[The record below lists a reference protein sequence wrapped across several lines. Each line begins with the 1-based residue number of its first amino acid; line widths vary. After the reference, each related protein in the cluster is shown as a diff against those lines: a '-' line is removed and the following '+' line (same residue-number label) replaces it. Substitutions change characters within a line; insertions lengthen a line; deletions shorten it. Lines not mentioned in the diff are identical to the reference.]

1 MPRCPGAWGWRGT
14 VFDFELHGH
23 SMWVEFGTI
32 LPLMAQLRVIK
43 NRMGAVGTIGRITK
57 TMQMIATA
65 KFTSASQRAKATKP
79 YTERIRDL
87 VHEVSSSASDY
98 GSPLINGHS
107 ETKQRELLL
116 VITSDRGMCG
126 AYNGNILKA
135 AIQYIR
141 SCRERSIEVDIEVSG
156 KKAVNFFRFQKI
168 DVLERHE
175 IGDVPAYEDVEK
187 IASSLIR
194 RYTAGEYDA
203 VHVVYTQYIS
213 PGRQYAVVSQLLP
226 MSPPAPDEADS
237 GAASEHSRKVVYDF
251 QPSVDELL
259 DDLLPLMAK
268 TVLFQSFNDAV
279 VSENIMRMIAMKAAT
294 ENSKEVGRDLK
305 QKYNRARQSQITTEL
320 TEIISGAAALE

>member
-1 MPRCPGAWGWRGT
+1 MGWVWLGTGFGCDVAHRPIGA
-14 VFDFELHGH
+14 D
-23 SMWVEFGTI
+23 SATI
-32 LPLMAQLRVIK
+32 LLLMAQLRVIK

-79 YTERIRDL
+79 YTERIRAL

-98 GSPLINGHS
+98 GSPLIHGHGDA
-107 ETKQRELLL
+107 KKRELLL

-135 AIQYIR
+135 ANQYIR
-141 SCRERSIEVDIEVSG
+141 SCRERGIEVDIEVSG

-168 DVLERHE
+168 DLISKHE
-175 IGDVPAYEDVEK
+175 VGDVPAYEDVEK
-187 IASSLIR
+187 IASSMIR
-194 RYTAGEYDA
+194 RYAAGEYDA
-203 VHVVYTQYIS
+203 VHVVYTQFIS
-213 PGRQYAVVSQLLP
+213 NARQNAVVSQLLP
-226 MSPPAPDEADS
+226 MTPPAEDES
-237 GAASEHSRKVVYDF
+237 SSAAAEQARQVVYEF

-279 VSENIMRMIAMKAAT
+279 VSEHIMRMIAMKSAT
-294 ENSKEVGRDLK
+294 ENSKDVGRSLK
-305 QKYNRARQSQITTEL
+305 QQYNRARQSQITTEL